1 MQVCKKAALLVFSL
15 ALFSAA
21 IGFSET
27 SSATD
32 MPSVT
37 MPVAPRAPQM
47 PDAPSVGS
55 FYVPGFKNQPA
66 KTKKTDVPSG
76 DNAAAA
82 QTDTSNASGAQTAE
96 AKSLAQ
102 SLAGKNLLTATD
114 ITSLYDSG
122 LFGSLSSITGT
133 GTGAGSAAA
142 GGAGGSLSQG
152 TATDAMLK
160 KILDKLEGMKKSQE
174 DLSPEKQQEL
184 VAYQKDAKL
193 FKVRDPKILRFRING
208 YNIADSV
215 SSAFFSET
223 EADGTFLLT
232 GDRVYYADGRARNE
246 TFYLLF
252 KAVKSNGAA
261 VTFDVQPSL
270 VQDFENPNSFVY
282 RFSKLTGLCAEKT
295 GNLVALH
302 TVTDDLNVDLLLD
315 VDGDK

>member
-1 MQVCKKAALLVFSL
+1 MQVCKKAAFL
-15 ALFSAA
+15 ALLLLTFTAES
-21 IGFSET
+21 GFSET
-27 SSATD
+27 SSSVSD

-37 MPVAPRAPQM
+37 MPAAPKMPQM
-47 PDAPSVGS
+47 PAAPSVGN
-55 FYVPGFKNQPA
+55 FYVPGFKNQQA
-66 KTKKTDVPSG
+66 KNKKAEAADGDKSSG
-76 DNAAAA
+76 QTETGSNDSS
-82 QTDTSNASGAQTAE
+82 QTDE
-96 AKSLAQ
+96 AKNLAE

-122 LFGSLSSITGT
+122 LFGSLSSI
-133 GTGAGSAAA
+133 AGR
-142 GGAGGSLSQG
+142 GSLSGGSQG
-152 TATDAMLK
+152 QGASENALLK
-160 KILDKLEGMKKSQE
+160 KILDRLEEMKKSQE

-184 VAYQKDAKL
+184 AAYQKDSKL
-193 FKVRDPKILRFRING
+193 FKTRDPKILRFRING

-215 SSAFFSET
+215 SSVFFSET

-232 GDRVYYADGRARNE
+232 GDRTYYADGRARNE

-282 RFSKLTGLCAEKT
+282 RFSKLTGLRAEKT

-302 TVTDDLNVDLLLD
+302 TISDDLNVDLLLD
-315 VDGDK
+315 VDSDR